1 MGCFSSKNV
10 VDEVMKRVDEKVEVL
25 EDKIEHEVI
34 PKLVGEIVIA
44 LLPRLK
50 ASNAGQIPCQCTA
63 GAACKT

>member
-1 MGCFSSKNV
+1 
-10 VDEVMKRVDEKVEVL
+10 MKRVDEKVEVL